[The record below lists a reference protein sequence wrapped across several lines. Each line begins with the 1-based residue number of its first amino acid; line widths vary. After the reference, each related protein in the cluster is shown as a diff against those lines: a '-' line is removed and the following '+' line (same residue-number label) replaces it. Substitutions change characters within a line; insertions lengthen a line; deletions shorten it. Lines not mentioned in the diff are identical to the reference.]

1 MLKLRILTAAI
12 LLPAVVAL
20 VWFAPTWVLGLAA
33 GVVALFAAWEWSAFT
48 AVRTWG
54 LQVGFTLLLA
64 LLLIGFWAM
73 RHDTFVL
80 WITSWVALGWWLFAL
95 FWIICWRKEFPG
107 PIKLLCGLL
116 TLLPAWFATIT
127 LHASVDGRSK
137 LLFLLVLIWAA
148 DIAAYFAGR
157 AFGRHK
163 LAAAVSPGKTWEGVA
178 GGTLALLGV
187 ALAGVFWALP
197 IGGYFLIL
205 ICVLTG
211 WLSIV
216 GDLSE
221 SLFKRE
227 AGLKDSGRLF
237 PGHGGVL
244 DRIDSL
250 TAAVPVF
257 WLGLTILERLK

>member
-12 LLPAVVAL
+12 LLPAAVAL
-20 VWFAPTWVLGLAA
+20 VWLAPTWAVALAA
-33 GVVALFAAWEWSAFT
+33 GAVALVAAWEWAAMAT
-48 AVRTWG
+48 VRALG
-54 LQVGFTLLLA
+54 LKIGFTLLLA
-64 LLLIGFWAM
+64 LLFIGFWTVQDHT
-73 RHDTFVL
+73 RLL
-80 WITSWVALGWWLFAL
+80 WITGWVALGWWLFAL
-95 FWIICWRKEFPG
+95 LWVVCWRREFSVPV
-107 PIKLLCGLL
+107 KLVCGLL
-116 TLLPAWFATIT
+116 TLVPAWVMTVA
-127 LHASVDGRSK
+127 LHASADGRRK

-157 AFGRHK
+157 AFGQRK
-163 LAAAVSPGKTWEGVA
+163 LAPSVSPGKTWEGVA
-178 GGTLALLGV
+178 GGTLALV
-187 ALAGVFWALP
+187 AVAMAGVFWALP
-197 IGGYFLIL
+197 SNGYLLIL

-227 AGLKDSGRLF
+227 AGIKDSGRLF

-257 WLGLTILERLK
+257 WLGLAILERLQ